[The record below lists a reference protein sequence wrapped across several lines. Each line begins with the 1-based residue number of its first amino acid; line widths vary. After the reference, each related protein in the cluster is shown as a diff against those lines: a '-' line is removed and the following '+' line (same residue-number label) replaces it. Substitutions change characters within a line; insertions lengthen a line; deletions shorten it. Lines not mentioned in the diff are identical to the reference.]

1 MIKAANA
8 NLNFTVAL
16 FIDLRKAFD
25 SVPHKELLPKLK
37 RFGFGDNSIN
47 LFTSYLYDRFQAV
60 SLDNEFSGPFAVVS
74 GVPQG
79 SGFTR
84 GLPFLMIVYNV
95 IPVSYILLS
104 QFRI

>member
-1 MIKAANA
+1 MSSKIPYFEGSNPV
-8 NLNFTVAL
+8 FSWSTH
-16 FIDLRKAFD
+16 LR
-25 SVPHKELLPKLK
+25 LPWV
-37 RFGFGDNSIN
+37 GVQGDRLETNS
-47 LFTSYLYDRFQAV
+47 SR
-60 SLDNEFSGPFAVVS
+60 LDNEFSGPFAVVS